1 MLNRVIQVPSSL
13 KNLEILKRGFLL
25 LLLFFRALMYRGN
38 RNLLEIKTLQKKIL
52 TMLICLQTFIA

>member
-1 MLNRVIQVPSSL
+1 MLNQVIQVPSSL
-13 KNLEILKRGFLL
+13 QNLEILQRFFVFCF
-25 LLLFFRALMYRGN
+25 FFRALMYRGN